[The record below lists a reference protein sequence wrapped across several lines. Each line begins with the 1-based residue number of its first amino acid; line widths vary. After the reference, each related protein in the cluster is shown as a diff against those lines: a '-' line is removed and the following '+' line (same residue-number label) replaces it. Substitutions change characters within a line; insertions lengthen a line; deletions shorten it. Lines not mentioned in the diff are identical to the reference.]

1 MSEGLAFVCI
11 WKVAENMDLRKV
23 VFYPLVILHSQDI
36 MEETVLADTSICNGK
51 SLTNL
56 GPSAQF
62 SKCNLELIVYPW
74 KMYENLV
81 FGSLPFFHIC

>member
-1 MSEGLAFVCI
+1 
-11 WKVAENMDLRKV
+11 
-23 VFYPLVILHSQDI
+23 

>member
-36 MEETVLADTSICNGK
+36 MEETVFTDMSICNGK
-51 SLTNL
+51 SIWGTLHSSPNVIWSSLCTHGN
-56 GPSAQF
+56 
-62 SKCNLELIVYPW
+62 V
-74 KMYENLV
+74 YENLI